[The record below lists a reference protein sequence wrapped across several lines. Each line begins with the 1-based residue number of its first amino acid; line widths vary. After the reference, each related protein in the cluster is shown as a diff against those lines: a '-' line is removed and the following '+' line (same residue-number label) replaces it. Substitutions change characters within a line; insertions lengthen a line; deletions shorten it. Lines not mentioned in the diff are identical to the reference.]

1 MDRCFIIHHVWF
13 YAKLKQVE
21 CILNST
27 DHIPDSDSGRDQQDV
42 PGNGE
47 GMHPCQPKL
56 LADHPYCE
64 YKPQSGGTLAS
75 HLQKDEFSIYIN
87 TAPMEH
93 VGQESV
99 SVEFAIKPQKK
110 LLLGHKLPHKNLS
123 P

>member
-1 MDRCFIIHHVWF
+1 
-13 YAKLKQVE
+13 
-21 CILNST
+21 
-27 DHIPDSDSGRDQQDV
+27 
-42 PGNGE
+42 
-47 GMHPCQPKL
+47 MHPCQPKL

-64 YKPQSGGTLAS
+64 YKPQSSGTLAS

-99 SVEFAIKPQKK
+99 LVELAIKPQKK